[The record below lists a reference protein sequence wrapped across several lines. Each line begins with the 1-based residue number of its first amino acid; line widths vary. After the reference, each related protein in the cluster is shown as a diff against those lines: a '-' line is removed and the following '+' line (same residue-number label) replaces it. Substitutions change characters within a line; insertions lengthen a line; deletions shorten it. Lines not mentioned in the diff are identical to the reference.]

1 MGGCLTQTGHRQS
14 LSELRH
20 SRRKGMKDPGDAR
33 LMRALGS
40 HDEDFGISAKLDR
53 KPW

>member
-1 MGGCLTQTGHRQS
+1 MGGCLTQTGYGQS

-40 HDEDFGISAKLDR
+40 HDEDFGIFAKLDR
-53 KPW
+53 KLW

>member
-1 MGGCLTQTGHRQS
+1 MGGCLTQTGRRQS
-14 LSELRH
+14 PSELRH

-33 LMRALGS
+33 LMRALRS
-40 HDEDFGISAKLDR
+40 HDEDFGIFAKLDR